1 MERKIISAYKNSFQS
16 GLIELSDDWHSQN
29 LPPLFSYPSRSP
41 LLDLQ
46 PASPNEYAFLSAF
59 FKDKQWTTF
68 IVHPELYLNLDF
80 DNLLLYVVGDFN
92 GWTEAIGQKQWQ
104 LAPVLADD
112 KIIYTLNVRSDK
124 ITDDKPVRFKFVTHD
139 GQWVDVPADATNAVL
154 MENNSLNYEINP
166 RRTGLHLFKFAFT
179 DETNADDKIQILWLE
194 DNNEEIAPIIKGH
207 YYFELE
213 SDLQLGANVG
223 SEETTFR
230 IFAPQAQQ
238 VTVTFY
244 RQPDKSDRQTLIMKC
259 VDDRVWETKIN
270 SNLHRF
276 YYYYHV
282 VGNNET
288 PHTHFNSSFKV
299 MDPYAIATVG
309 STGPAIIWDKDLIKR
324 PHSPFIP
331 PHWHDLVIIEAHL
344 RDLLKK
350 APLELGT
357 KERLG
362 FNGLRK
368 WLQEDNNYFK
378 KLGVNA
384 VELQPILEFDNYH
397 PKEYHWGYMPVNFFS
412 PESSYAS
419 DPLMGSQIEE
429 LQLLIEEFHRQGL
442 AVIIDVVVNHTGE
455 PNHLKYIDK
464 QYYFELDRQGEYTN
478 WSGTGNTLRCNT
490 PMTMKLIID
499 SLMHLINVYDVDGFR
514 FDLAEIV
521 GLKAL
526 KAIELALKNVK
537 PSIILIAE
545 PWSYRGHIAHAL
557 KHTGYA
563 FWNDGYRDFIT
574 DYIRGLGNQKGI
586 RYYLSGSLAYHA
598 SWPAQSV
605 NYLESHDDY
614 CWIDRITENP
624 NNDGSEP
631 TINDKK
637 RTHLMIAILMCS
649 LGIPMIAAGQDM
661 LRSKKGHRNT
671 YQEEDIN
678 AIDYENAVKNPST
691 HEYFRDWI
699 NFRLCDKG
707 SVFRLA
713 DPPSKDL
720 LKFYFNAKNS
730 SVVTLYNADF
740 SYDAERILFAI
751 NPLFQGI
758 EISVEDLDLSRFLQ
772 IADDKRFEVDGL
784 LDELINTEGG
794 KIYLPP
800 LSCGLWIESL

>member
-1 MERKIISAYKNSFQS
+1 VERKIISAYKNSFQS
-16 GLIELSDDWHSQN
+16 GLIELSDDWHAQS
-29 LPPLFSYPSRSP
+29 LPPLFSFPSRSP
-41 LLDLQ
+41 LLDLRQ
-46 PASPNEYAFLSAF
+46 SSPKEYAFLSSF
-59 FKDKQWTTF
+59 FTDNQWTTF
-68 IVHPELYLNLDF
+68 IVHPDRYLNLDLE
-80 DNLLLYVVGDFN
+80 NLPLYVVGDFN
-92 GWTEAIGQKQWQ
+92 GWSEAIGQKQWQ
-104 LAPVLADD
+104 LEPVFEND
-112 KIIYTLNVRSDK
+112 KTVYILNVRSDK
-124 ITDDKPVRFKFVTHD
+124 IYGDKPVRFKFITHD
-139 GQWVDVPADATNAVL
+139 RQWVDVPADAENAVL
-154 MENNSLNYEINP
+154 MDNKSLNYEINP
-166 RRTGLHLFKFAFT
+166 RRTGHHLFNFSFT
-179 DETNADDKIQILWLE
+179 EEINTDDQNQILWLG
-194 DNNEEIAPIIKGH
+194 DSYEEVAPIIQGH
-207 YYFELE
+207 YYYELE
-213 SDLQLGANVG
+213 SELQLGANVD
-223 SEETTFR
+223 SDETTFR
-230 IFAPQAQQ
+230 IFAPQARQ

-244 RQPDKSDRQTLIMKC
+244 RQPDKSDRQTSIMKR

-276 YYYYHV
+276 YYYYHI
-282 VGNNET
+282 VGKNLT

-299 MDPYAIATVG
+299 MDPYAVATVG
-309 STGPAIIWDKDLIKR
+309 STGPAIIWDKDLIKK
-324 PHSPFIP
+324 PHLPYIP
-331 PHWHDLVIIEAHL
+331 PHWHDLVIVEAHV

-350 APLELGT
+350 APLELET

-362 FNGLRK
+362 FKGLRK
-368 WLQEDNNYFK
+368 WLQEENNYIK

-384 VELQPILEFDNYH
+384 VELQPILEFDNNH
-397 PKEYHWGYMPVNFFS
+397 PTEYHWGYMPINFFS

-429 LQLLIEEFHRQGL
+429 FQLLIEEFHRQGL

-499 SLMHLINVYDVDGFR
+499 SLTHLIKVYDVDGFR
-514 FDLAEIV
+514 FDLAEII

-526 KAIELALKNVK
+526 KAVELALKNVK

-545 PWSYRGHIAHAL
+545 PWSYRGHIAHGL
-557 KHTGYA
+557 KHTGFA

-574 DYIRGLGNQKGI
+574 DYIGGRGNQKGI
-586 RYYLSGSLAYHA
+586 IYYLSGSLAYLA
-598 SWPAQSV
+598 RWPAQSV

-631 TINDKK
+631 TMNDIK
-637 RTHLMIAILMCS
+637 RTHLMIAVLMCS
-649 LGIPMIAAGQDM
+649 LGIPMIAAGQDI
-661 LRSKKGHRNT
+661 LRSKKGQRNT

-678 AIDYENAVKNPST
+678 AIDYQYGERNLST

-699 NFRLCDKG
+699 NFRLSDKG
-707 SVFRLA
+707 RIFRLE
-713 DPPSKDL
+713 DRPSQDFF
-720 LKFYFNAKNS
+720 KFYFNEENS

-740 SYDAERILFAI
+740 SNDAERILFAI

-758 EISVEDLDLSRFLQ
+758 EISIEDLNLSRFLQ